1 MTQWTDELAAG
12 CEKLIYFGG
21 EGEAIGNGEY
31 MLSDHTPLPV
41 AATLAVFAAK
51 TFHAAPVGVFSAA
64 DNAQRYHLF
73 DRDGKSLLVVESNAS
88 KKAATALDVGAA
100 SVRITDCQGNE
111 TELATADGVAHLPN
125 SPLPYFVEGANLDV
139 LKANLVLTV
148 VVPSAGAIDLNLATP
163 QVTLLQGKP
172 GSIQVRLRNLFDH
185 ALSGTLRT
193 DLPATWTEQPQTRF
207 ELQPGQQKILSI
219 PVDVP
224 ETTALESFSHEI
236 AVSFSGAEKLPAVT
250 KPLLISVISPESVG
264 NLLKNGDFAELEAN
278 GKTPKHWAGSG
289 AELISSDG
297 LGLGLGKRVLKFTPS
312 DQWANFGQ
320 TIPLRGGAT
329 YLYTAWVWNRGKE
342 GGSNIVQTMKD
353 GSRRSLYDNSV
364 INIGDHTAAWQVFTC
379 RYQAPKDIA
388 TAAFVPVVRGAGTA
402 LYDNL
407 RVTRFEGSDF
417 AAEAIKVRTPPKIDG
432 QLDDWDGKC
441 PIPLI
446 GRNQLQIHSKDYA
459 WTPQNLSGVAY
470 LRWDARN
477 LYVAVDVL
485 DDVHHPAGDGAAV
498 IDGDSVMLAID
509 PTNRSPEAATKSMLY
524 YISAQQPAGGS
535 GKHTLWRSEVHNGGR
550 PSGHLARDSSVYEL
564 GVKPTPGRCVYELRI
579 PWSEIGISPSF
590 GAKFGLSIQLNDN
603 DGHGSAAQM
612 NWGGGISPSWHP
624 ASFGI
629 ITLTE

>member
-1 MTQWTDELAAG
+1 MRYRFITATAPACSKLAKISIRSAIRKPKSGKMNRAAFFIQWNCPGLDLVSEQTKSKWIMTQWTDELAAG

-21 EGEAIGNGEY
+21 EGEPIGNGEY

-51 TFHAAPVGVFSAA
+51 TFHAAPVGVFSSAA
-64 DNAQRYHLF
+64 NAQRYHLF

-88 KKAATALDVGAA
+88 GKGTTALAVGAA

-111 TELATADGVAHLPN
+111 TELATADGVVHLPN
-125 SPLPYFVEGANLDV
+125 TPLPYFVEGANLDV
-139 LKANLVLTV
+139 LKANLVPTV
-148 VVPSAGAIDLNLATP
+148 VAPGAGAIDLSRATP

-193 DLPATWTEQPQTRF
+193 DLPATWTGQPQTSF
-207 ELQPGQQKILSI
+207 DLQRGQQKILSI
-219 PVDVP
+219 PVTVP
-224 ETTALESFSHEI
+224 ETTALESFSHAI
-236 AVSFSGAEKLPAVT
+236 VVSFSGAEELPSVT
-250 KPLLISVISPESVG
+250 KSVIISVISPESVG
-264 NLLKNGDFAELEAN
+264 NLLQNGDFSQLEAN
-278 GKTPKHWAGSG
+278 GKTPKHWSGSG
-289 AELISSDG
+289 AELISSEG

-320 TIPLRGGAT
+320 TIPLRGGTT

-353 GSRRSLYDNSV
+353 GSSRSLYDNSV

-388 TAAFVPVVRGAGTA
+388 TAAFVPVVRGPGSA

-407 RVTRFEGSDF
+407 RVSVFEGSDF
-417 AAEAIKVRTPPKIDG
+417 AAEAMKVRTPPKIDG

-446 GRNQLQIHSKDYA
+446 GRNQLQTLRKDYA
-459 WTPQNLSGVAY
+459 WTPQNISGVAY
-470 LRWDARN
+470 LRWDAKN

-485 DDVHHPAGDGAAV
+485 DDIHHPAGDGDFGHRRRQRRAWPSIRPIARRKPERNQCCITFPPNNQRAAAASIPYGAASSTAVGDPRAIWLV
-498 IDGDSVMLAID
+498 IRRS
-509 PTNRSPEAATKSMLY
+509 TN
-524 YISAQQPAGGS
+524 
-535 GKHTLWRSEVHNGGR
+535 
-550 PSGHLARDSSVYEL
+550 
-564 GVKPTPGRCVYELRI
+564 
-579 PWSEIGISPSF
+579 
-590 GAKFGLSIQLNDN
+590 
-603 DGHGSAAQM
+603 
-612 NWGGGISPSWHP
+612 
-624 ASFGI
+624 
-629 ITLTE
+629 